1 MVRVNVSDAT
11 VSFSEEG
18 LRDSVFG
25 AQGDLVNLKSQFA
38 ACSHNKLQ
46 FIDQPLPQV
55 NQASQVS
62 PGPLPQASPVP
73 LP

>member
-38 ACSHNKLQ
+38 ACSHNNFNLSTSLSSTN
-46 FIDQPLPQV
+46 D
-55 NQASQVS
+55 S
-62 PGPLPQASPVP
+62 
-73 LP
+73 